1 MKPRLL
7 LFDLD
12 GTLVDTSRDITN
24 ALNHALQLYGYP
36 ILTVEKTIQLVGE
49 GITRLV
55 QKLIGD
61 EAGMERQYEVKQRFL
76 EFYEKHMTDYSTVY
90 PDVIDTLEEIPDF
103 QKVVISNK
111 RENLSVELLKRLDL
125 LKYFEIVIG
134 SDTTPERKPSP
145 LPILYAMKTIGVK
158 PQETL
163 IVGDSN
169 YDIEAGKKAG
179 VSTIA
184 VTYGYRDKHYLG
196 EADYL
201 VDTFRDILDLLD
213 IISNEYI

>member
-1 MKPRLL
+1 MKTRLL

-24 ALNHALQLYGYP
+24 ALNYALQFYGYP
-36 ILTVEKTIQLVGE
+36 ILAVEKTIQLVGE
-49 GITRLV
+49 GITRLI

-61 EAGMERQYEVKQRFL
+61 EAGIKRQDEVKQRFL
-76 EFYEKHMTDYSTVY
+76 QFYEKHLTDYSTVY
-90 PDVIDTLEEIPDF
+90 PGVIDTLEKITDY
-103 QKVVISNK
+103 QKAVISNK

-125 LKYFEIVIG
+125 LKYFKIVIG

-145 LPILYAMKTIGVK
+145 MPILYAMKTIGVK
-158 PQETL
+158 PRKTL

-184 VTYGYRDKHYLG
+184 VTYGYREKHYLG

-213 IISNEYI
+213 II

>member
-7 LFDLD
+7 ICDLD

-24 ALNHALQLYGYP
+24 ALNHALQFYGYP
-36 ILTVEKTIQLVGE
+36 TLTVEKTVQVVGE
-49 GITRLV
+49 GITRLI

-61 EAGMERQYEVKQRFL
+61 KAGTERQDEVKQRFL
-76 EFYEKHMTDYSTVY
+76 DFYEQHLTDFSTVY
-90 PDVIDTLEEIPDF
+90 PSVTDTLEKIADL

-111 RENLSVELLKRLDL
+111 RENLSIELLRRLDL
-125 LKYFEIVIG
+125 LKYFVLVIG

-145 LPILYAMKTIGVK
+145 LPVLYAMKNIGTK
-158 PQETL
+158 PRETV

-179 VSTIA
+179 ICTIA
-184 VTYGYRDKHYLG
+184 VTYGYREKHYLND
-196 EADYL
+196 ADYR

-213 IISNEYI
+213 II

>member
-1 MKPRLL
+1 MKSRLL

-24 ALNHALQLYGYP
+24 ALNHALQCYGYP
-36 ILTVEKTIQLVGE
+36 ILTVEKTIQLIGE
-49 GITRLV
+49 GITRLI

-61 EAGMERQYEVKQRFL
+61 EADIKRQDDVKQRFL
-76 EFYEKHMTDYSTVY
+76 EFYEKHLTDYSTVY
-90 PDVIDTLEEIPDF
+90 PDVIDTLEKIPDF

-111 RENLSVELLKRLDL
+111 RENLSIELLKRLDL
-125 LKYFEIVIG
+125 LKYFARVIG

-145 LPILYAMKTIGVK
+145 LPILYAMKTIGVEPRK
-158 PQETL
+158 TL

-179 VSTIA
+179 VRTIA
-184 VTYGYRDKHYLG
+184 VTYGYGDRHYLG
-196 EADYL
+196 EADYR

>member
-24 ALNHALQLYGYP
+24 ALNHALQFYGYP
-36 ILTVEKTIQLVGE
+36 VLTVEKTIQLIGE
-49 GITRLV
+49 GITRLI

-61 EAGMERQYEVKQRFL
+61 TAGLERQDEIKESFL
-76 EFYEKHMTDYSTVY
+76 EFYEKHLTDYSTVY
-90 PDVIDTLEEIPDF
+90 PDVIDTLEKTTDF
-103 QKVVISNK
+103 QKMVISNK
-111 RENLSVELLKRLDL
+111 RENLSVELLQRLDL
-125 LKYFEIVIG
+125 LKYFSLVIG

-145 LPILYAMKTIGVK
+145 LPILYAMKRTGVK
-158 PQETL
+158 PQETI

-179 VSTIA
+179 VHTIA
-184 VTYGYRDKHYLG
+184 VTYGYREKHYLAG
-196 EADYL
+196 ADYL
-201 VDTFRDILDLLD
+201 VDTFTDILGILD